1 LHHYDEYEYCDEQI
15 KVHLLQVSLKKNL
28 NKFKIMLRSEPN
40 AICCIWKPC
49 INKIT
54 LTNESNFKVKYEAYP
69 YKGGAVGKIDAAIG
83 AGGFEGK
90 TALEI
95 IQAENL
101 KPEVGVIPKSD
112 VRYVT
117 VNRGQKIAVR
127 YMYLD
132 LHDDYT
138 EEVRNFGVL
147 DLVKFVQPPQED
159 IDEILT
165 KKEEAL
171 EEARRKEAEEQRK
184 VEEERKKREREEKER
199 KEKEEREERERIER
213 ERKCSSVTQHMCS
226 PSDTPKKLCPHCNHW
241 YCNYHYH
248 VNNNPIGRGGH
259 VCN

>member
-1 LHHYDEYEYCDEQI
+1 
-15 KVHLLQVSLKKNL
+15 
-28 NKFKIMLRSEPN
+28 MLRSEPN

-101 KPEVGVIPKSD
+101 KPEVGVIPKND
-112 VRYVT
+112 VRHVT

-199 KEKEEREERERIER
+199 KEREEREEKERKER

-259 VCN
+259 MCN

>member
-1 LHHYDEYEYCDEQI
+1 
-15 KVHLLQVSLKKNL
+15 
-28 NKFKIMLRSEPN
+28 MLRSEPN

-95 IQAENL
+95 IQAEKL
-101 KPEVGVIPKSD
+101 KPEVGVIPKND
-112 VRYVT
+112 VRHVT
-117 VNRGQKIAVR
+117 VNRGQKIAIR
-127 YMYLD
+127 YMYID

-165 KKEEAL
+165 KKEEA
-171 EEARRKEAEEQRK
+171 KRK
-184 VEEERKKREREEKER
+184 VEEERKRREREEKER
-199 KEKEEREERERIER
+199 KEREEREERERKAI

-226 PSDTPKKLCPHCNHW
+226 PSDTPKKLCIHCNHW
-241 YCNYHYH
+241 YCIYHYH

>member
-1 LHHYDEYEYCDEQI
+1 
-15 KVHLLQVSLKKNL
+15 
-28 NKFKIMLRSEPN
+28 MLRSEPN

-69 YKGGAVGKIDAAIG
+69 YKGSAVGKIDAAIG

-95 IQAENL
+95 IQAEKL
-101 KPEVGVIPKSD
+101 KPEVGVIPKND
-112 VRYVT
+112 VRHVT
-117 VNRGQKIAVR
+117 VNRGQKIAIR
-127 YMYLD
+127 YMYID

-165 KKEEAL
+165 KK
-171 EEARRKEAEEQRK
+171 KEAKRK
-184 VEEERKKREREEKER
+184 VEEEIKRRG
-199 KEKEEREERERIER
+199 REERERIER
-213 ERKCSSVTQHMCS
+213 EEKKEKKRKEREEREERERKAIERKCSSVTQHMCS
-226 PSDTPKKLCPHCNHW
+226 PSDTPKKLCIHCNHW
-241 YCNYHYH
+241 YCYYHYR

>member
-1 LHHYDEYEYCDEQI
+1 LHHHDEYEYCDEQI

-101 KPEVGVIPKSD
+101 KPEVGVIPKND
-112 VRYVT
+112 VRHVT

-171 EEARRKEAEEQRK
+171 EEVKRKEAEEQRK

-241 YCNYHYH
+241 YCIYHYR

>member
-1 LHHYDEYEYCDEQI
+1 MTYE
-15 KVHLLQVSLKKNL
+15 KNL

-101 KPEVGVIPKSD
+101 KPEVGVIPKND
-112 VRYVT
+112 VRHVT

-165 KKEEAL
+165 KKEEA
-171 EEARRKEAEEQRK
+171 KRK
-184 VEEERKKREREEKER
+184 VEEEIKRKEREEKER
-199 KEKEEREERERIER
+199 KER

-241 YCNYHYH
+241 YCNYHYR

>member
-1 LHHYDEYEYCDEQI
+1 
-15 KVHLLQVSLKKNL
+15 
-28 NKFKIMLRSEPN
+28 MLRSEPN

-101 KPEVGVIPKSD
+101 KPEVGVIPKND
-112 VRYVT
+112 VRHVT

-165 KKEEAL
+165 KKEEA
-171 EEARRKEAEEQRK
+171 KRK
-184 VEEERKKREREEKER
+184 VEEEIKRKEREEKER
-199 KEKEEREERERIER
+199 KEREEREERERIER

-226 PSDTPKKLCPHCNHW
+226 PSDTPKKLCIHCNHW
-241 YCNYHYH
+241 YCIYHYH

>member
-1 LHHYDEYEYCDEQI
+1 
-15 KVHLLQVSLKKNL
+15 LKKNL

-40 AICCIWKPC
+40 AKCCIWKPC

-101 KPEVGVIPKSD
+101 KPEVGVIPKND
-112 VRYVT
+112 VRHVT

-165 KKEEAL
+165 KKEEA
-171 EEARRKEAEEQRK
+171 KRK
-184 VEEERKKREREEKER
+184 VEEEIKRREREENER
-199 KEKEEREERERIER
+199 KEREEREENERKER

>member
-1 LHHYDEYEYCDEQI
+1 
-15 KVHLLQVSLKKNL
+15 
-28 NKFKIMLRSEPN
+28 MLRSEPN
-40 AICCIWKPC
+40 AKCCIWKPC

-101 KPEVGVIPKSD
+101 KPEVGVIPKND
-112 VRYVT
+112 VRHVT

-165 KKEEAL
+165 KKEEA
-171 EEARRKEAEEQRK
+171 KRK
-184 VEEERKKREREEKER
+184 VEEEIKRREREENER
-199 KEKEEREERERIER
+199 KEREEREENERKER

>member
-1 LHHYDEYEYCDEQI
+1 
-15 KVHLLQVSLKKNL
+15 
-28 NKFKIMLRSEPN
+28 MLRSEPN

-101 KPEVGVIPKSD
+101 KPEVGVIPKND
-112 VRYVT
+112 VRHVT

-165 KKEEAL
+165 KKEEA
-171 EEARRKEAEEQRK
+171 KRK
-184 VEEERKKREREEKER
+184 VEEEIKRREREEKER
-199 KEKEEREERERIER
+199 KER

>member
-1 LHHYDEYEYCDEQI
+1 
-15 KVHLLQVSLKKNL
+15 
-28 NKFKIMLRSEPN
+28 MLRSEPN
-40 AICCIWKPC
+40 AKCCIWKPC

-101 KPEVGVIPKSD
+101 KPEVGVIPKND
-112 VRYVT
+112 VRHVT

-165 KKEEAL
+165 KKEEA
-171 EEARRKEAEEQRK
+171 KRK
-184 VEEERKKREREEKER
+184 VEEEIKRREREENER
-199 KEKEEREERERIER
+199 KEREEREENERKER

-248 VNNNPIGRGGH
+248 VNNNPVGRGGH

>member
-1 LHHYDEYEYCDEQI
+1 
-15 KVHLLQVSLKKNL
+15 
-28 NKFKIMLRSEPN
+28 MLRSEPN

-101 KPEVGVIPKSD
+101 KPEVGVIPKND
-112 VRYVT
+112 VRHVT

-165 KKEEAL
+165 KKEEA
-171 EEARRKEAEEQRK
+171 KRK
-184 VEEERKKREREEKER
+184 VEEERKRREREEKER
-199 KEKEEREERERIER
+199 KEKEEREEKERKER

-259 VCN
+259 MCN

>member
-1 LHHYDEYEYCDEQI
+1 
-15 KVHLLQVSLKKNL
+15 
-28 NKFKIMLRSEPN
+28 MLRSEPN

-101 KPEVGVIPKSD
+101 KPEVGVIPKND
-112 VRYVT
+112 VRHVT

-159 IDEILT
+159 IDEILS
-165 KKEEAL
+165 KKEEA
-171 EEARRKEAEEQRK
+171 KRK
-184 VEEERKKREREEKER
+184 VEEEIKRKEREEKER
-199 KEKEEREERERIER
+199 KER

-241 YCNYHYH
+241 YCNYHYR

-259 VCN
+259 VCD

>member
-1 LHHYDEYEYCDEQI
+1 LHHHDEYEYCDEQI

-95 IQAENL
+95 IQAEKL
-101 KPEVGVIPKSD
+101 KPEVCVIPKND
-112 VRYVT
+112 VRHVT
-117 VNRGQKIAVR
+117 VNRGQKIAIR
-127 YMYLD
+127 YMYID

-165 KKEEAL
+165 KK
-171 EEARRKEAEEQRK
+171 KEAKRK
-184 VEEERKKREREEKER
+184 VEDERKKREREEKER
-199 KEKEEREERERIER
+199 KEREEREERERKAI

-226 PSDTPKKLCPHCNHW
+226 PSDTPKKLCIHCNHW
-241 YCNYHYH
+241 YCIYHYH

>member
-1 LHHYDEYEYCDEQI
+1 
-15 KVHLLQVSLKKNL
+15 
-28 NKFKIMLRSEPN
+28 MLRSEPN

-101 KPEVGVIPKSD
+101 KPEVGVIPKND
-112 VRYVT
+112 VRHVT

-159 IDEILT
+159 IDEILSE
-165 KKEEAL
+165 KRKAL

-199 KEKEEREERERIER
+199 KEREEREEKERKER
-213 ERKCSSVTQHMCS
+213 ERKCSSLTQHMCS

-241 YCNYHYH
+241 YCIYHYH

>member
-1 LHHYDEYEYCDEQI
+1 
-15 KVHLLQVSLKKNL
+15 
-28 NKFKIMLRSEPN
+28 MLRSEPN
-40 AICCIWKPC
+40 AKCCIWKPC

-101 KPEVGVIPKSD
+101 KPEVGVIPKND
-112 VRYVT
+112 VRHVT

-165 KKEEAL
+165 KKEEA
-171 EEARRKEAEEQRK
+171 KRK
-184 VEEERKKREREEKER
+184 VEEEIKRREREEKER
-199 KEKEEREERERIER
+199 KEREEREENERKER

-248 VNNNPIGRGGH
+248 VNNNPVGRGGH

>member
-101 KPEVGVIPKSD
+101 KPEVGVIPKND

-165 KKEEAL
+165 KKNEA
-171 EEARRKEAEEQRK
+171 KRK
-184 VEEERKKREREEKER
+184 VEEEIKMREREEKER
-199 KEKEEREERERIER
+199 KEREEKKEK
-213 ERKCSSVTQHMCS
+213 ERKERKSV
-226 PSDTPKKLCPHCNHW
+226 KKRNAKKGKSVKKR
-241 YCNYHYH
+241 NAKKGN
-248 VNNNPIGRGGH
+248 VNAR
-259 VCN
+259 V

>member
-1 LHHYDEYEYCDEQI
+1 
-15 KVHLLQVSLKKNL
+15 
-28 NKFKIMLRSEPN
+28 MLRSEPN

-101 KPEVGVIPKSD
+101 KPEVGVIPKND
-112 VRYVT
+112 VRHVT

-259 VCN
+259 MCN